1 MRVLKLIYK
10 NMFRHKLRTSLT
22 VLGIAIAVTS
32 FVLLRT
38 VLTAWYEGV
47 DASAVDRLIVRHSVS
62 FIFPLPYSYKE
73 RIMKVPG
80 VKDVT
85 FATWF
90 GGVYIDKKQFFA
102 RMAVEADNFFEV
114 YPEMLVPKD
123 QLEAFKAERNSCIV
137 GDQLVSRYNL
147 KVGDIMSMDGD
158 IFPGKWDFVIRGIYH
173 PRDKSTDPSNMV
185 FHWQNLD
192 ERMKQEWPR
201 RAGLVGWYVVKID
214 HPDASAAVSG
224 EIDKLFANSS
234 AETKTETERAFSL
247 GFLSGAS
254 AVITAINVLSFVII
268 GIILLVLGNTM
279 IMAARERAKEYAVL
293 KTLGFSA
300 FHLIGL
306 IAGESLAIAAI
317 GGAVG
322 LVLSMPL
329 VQGFE
334 AALPKGWFPVFEVK
348 TITLVLAV
356 SGAVMVGVL
365 ASIFPIQRAVSTK
378 IVDALRQVG

>member
-1 MRVLKLIYK
+1 M
-10 NMFRHKLRTSLT
+10 
-22 VLGIAIAVTS
+22 
-32 FVLLRT
+32 
-38 VLTAWYEGV
+38 
-47 DASAVDRLIVRHSVS
+47 
-62 FIFPLPYSYKE
+62 
-73 RIMKVPG
+73 
-80 VKDVT
+80 
-85 FATWF
+85 
-90 GGVYIDKKQFFA
+90 
-102 RMAVEADNFFEV
+102 
-114 YPEMLVPKD
+114 
-123 QLEAFKAERNSCIV
+123 
-137 GDQLVSRYNL
+137 
-147 KVGDIMSMDGD
+147 
-158 IFPGKWDFVIRGIYH
+158 
-173 PRDKSTDPSNMV
+173 
-185 FHWQNLD
+185 
-192 ERMKQEWPR
+192 
-201 RAGLVGWYVVKID
+201 GWYVVKID
-214 HPDASAAVSG
+214 RPEESAAISE
-224 EIDKLFANSS
+224 EIDKLFTNSS

-293 KTLGFSA
+293 KTLGFSG

-322 LVLSMPL
+322 LVLAMPL

>member
-22 VLGIAIAVTS
+22 VAGIAIAVTS

-62 FIFPLPYSYKE
+62 FIFPLPYAYKE
-73 RIMKVPG
+73 RILKVPG

-90 GGVYIDKKQFFA
+90 GGVYRDKKQFFA
-102 RMAVEADNFFEV
+102 RMAVEADNFFDV
-114 YPEMLVPKD
+114 YSEMLVPSGE
-123 QLEAFKAERNSCIV
+123 LETFKKERNSCII
-137 GDQLVSRYNL
+137 GEQLVERYNL
-147 KVGDIMSMDGD
+147 KIGDIVSMDGD
-158 IFPGKWDFVIRGIYH
+158 IFPGKWDVVVRGIYR
-173 PRDKSTDPSNMV
+173 PRDKSTDPSNML
-185 FHWQNLD
+185 FHWQYVD
-192 ERMKQEWPR
+192 ERMKAEWPS

-214 HPDASAAVSG
+214 RPDESAAISA

-234 AETKTETERAFSL
+234 AETKTETERAFTL

-254 AVITAINVLSFVII
+254 AVITAINMLSFVII

-279 IMAARERAKEYAVL
+279 IMAARERVKEYAVL

-300 FHLIGL
+300 HHLVGL
-306 IAGESLAIAAI
+306 IAGESLLIAAV
-317 GGAVG
+317 GGGVG
-322 LVLSMPL
+322 LALAFPL
-329 VQGFE
+329 VHGFE

-348 TITLVLAV
+348 AITLILAA
-356 SGAVMVGVL
+356 SGAVVVGAL
-365 ASIFPIQRAVSTK
+365 AAIFPIQRALRER

>member
-62 FIFPLPYSYKE
+62 FIFPLPYSYKD

-123 QLEAFKAERNSCIV
+123 QLDAFKSERNSCIV

-147 KVGDIMSMDGD
+147 KVGDLMSMDGD
-158 IFPGKWDFVIRGIYH
+158 IYPGKWDFVIRGIYH
-173 PRDKSTDPSNMV
+173 PRDRSTDPSNMV
-185 FHWQNLD
+185 FHWQNLE

-201 RAGLVGWYVVKID
+201 RAGQVGWYIVKID
-214 HPDASAAVSG
+214 HPEASAAVSD

-293 KTLGFSA
+293 KTLGFSG

-322 LVLSMPL
+322 LVLAMPL

-356 SGAVMVGVL
+356 SGAVMVGAL
-365 ASIFPIQRAVSTK
+365 ASIFPIQRALREK

>member
-62 FIFPLPYSYKE
+62 FIFPLPYSYKD

-123 QLEAFKAERNSCIV
+123 QLDAFKSERNSCIV
-137 GDQLVSRYNL
+137 GDQLVSRYGL
-147 KVGDIMSMDGD
+147 KIGDLMSMDGD
-158 IFPGKWDFVIRGIYH
+158 IYPGKWDFVIRGIYH
-173 PRDKSTDPSNMV
+173 PRDRSTDPSNMV

-201 RAGLVGWYVVKID
+201 RAGQVGWYIVKID
-214 HPDASAAVSG
+214 HPEASAAVSD

-293 KTLGFSA
+293 KTLGFSG

-322 LVLSMPL
+322 LVLAMPL

-356 SGAVMVGVL
+356 SGAVMVGAL